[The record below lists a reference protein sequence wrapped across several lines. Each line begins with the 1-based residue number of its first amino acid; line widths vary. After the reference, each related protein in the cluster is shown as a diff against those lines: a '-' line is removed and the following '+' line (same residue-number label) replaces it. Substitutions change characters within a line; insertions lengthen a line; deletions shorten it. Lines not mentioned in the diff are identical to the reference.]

1 MTTSK
6 KNMSCNKPQKSWR
19 KGKKK
24 VVKACSSGK
33 ERLIHFGATG
43 YGNNYSTVARRS
55 FRARHKCD
63 TAKDK
68 LTARYW
74 ACKNLWT
81 KGGSVTK
88 CPSNRKCKV
97 STRMSR
103 KRKKSVRKSRKRKK
117 SVRTSRK
124 RKKSVRTSRKRK
136 KSVRKSRKRKKSV
149 RKSRKRKKSLRKYS
163 K

>member
-19 KGKKK
+19 RGKKK
-24 VVKACSSGK
+24 VVKACSNGK

-43 YGNNYSTVARRS
+43 YGNNYSTAARRS

-88 CPSNRKCKV
+88 CPSNRKCKG
-97 STRMSR
+97 SIRKSR
-103 KRKKSVRKSRKRKK
+103 KRKSVRKSRKRK
-117 SVRTSRK
+117 SVRKSRK
-124 RKKSVRTSRKRK
+124 R
-136 KSVRKSRKRKKSV
+136 KSVRKSRKRKSV
-149 RKSRKRKKSLRKYS
+149 RKSRKRRKSPK
-163 K
+163 